1 MMGVDYELFWTLNP
15 KSLSPFVKAFEL
27 KQKYHDF
34 MEWNMGN
41 YILEAIGAVFAKS
54 GGKYPN
60 KPHFETRKD
69 ATMTPEEIKERV
81 RIRAIA
87 INSRFGK
94 E

>member
-34 MEWNMGN
+34 MAWNMGN
-41 YILEAIGAVFAKS
+41 YILEAIASSMSKNA
-54 GGKYPN
+54 KYPS
-60 KPHFETRKD
+60 KPHSEKSKD
-69 ATMTPEEIKERV
+69 VAMTSDEIKERV
-81 RIRAIA
+81 RLRAIA

-94 E
+94 EE